1 MDCTVYNKL
10 SKNWIGMVI
19 EDYLNLLEKEINLSI
34 LKRKISKL

>member
-1 MDCTVYNKL
+1 MDCTFYNKL